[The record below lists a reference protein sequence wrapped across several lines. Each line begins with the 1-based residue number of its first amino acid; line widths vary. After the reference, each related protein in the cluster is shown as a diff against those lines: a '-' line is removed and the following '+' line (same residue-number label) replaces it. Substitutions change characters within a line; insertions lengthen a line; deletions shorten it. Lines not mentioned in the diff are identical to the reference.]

1 MKQGMEEVSSPIVPF
16 SPIFLCAVTFGALVR
31 FLDVFWLV
39 TSTHSGFIDSWQGS
53 ILGPFSVVNLLL
65 TCASLLLAVAIL
77 DALRNPR
84 SKSGWITVV
93 FCLLLGCYVGGY
105 QAFTQLMKEGLLS
118 DFFSP

>member
-1 MKQGMEEVSSPIVPF
+1 MQRLEEANSTIVPF

-31 FLDVFWLV
+31 FLDIYWLAS
-39 TSTHSGFIDSWQGS
+39 STHSGFIDSWQGS
-53 ILGPFSVVNLLL
+53 VIGPFSVANLLL
-65 TCASLLLAVAIL
+65 ICASLLLAVAIL

-84 SKSGWITVV
+84 GKSGWITVV

-105 QAFTQLMKEGLLS
+105 QAFTQLMKEGRLS